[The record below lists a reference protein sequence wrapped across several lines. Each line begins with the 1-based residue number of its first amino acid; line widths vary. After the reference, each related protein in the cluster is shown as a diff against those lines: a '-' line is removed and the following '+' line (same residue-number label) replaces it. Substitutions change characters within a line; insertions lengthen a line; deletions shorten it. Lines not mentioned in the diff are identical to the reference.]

1 MANVVDQLEN
11 PPSFSN
17 IGEHDELLCPK
28 CGDLFKISGYKVT
41 MVELSAWKLAQS
53 RLVGSEISTTELM
66 EEKESELSI
75 TPD

>member
-1 MANVVDQLEN
+1 MADVVDQLEN

-41 MVELSAWKLAQS
+41 MVEVLAWKLAQP
-53 RLVGSEISTTELM
+53 RKGR
-66 EEKESELSI
+66 SELP
-75 TPD
+75 TT